1 MGNAVSYRKEEIK
14 LSPQRR
20 YPVLEICAE
29 GFHMAS
35 HIKSGIHTVYIL
47 LIELFA

>member
-20 YPVLEICAE
+20 YPVLEICAG

-47 LIELFA
+47 LIELFP